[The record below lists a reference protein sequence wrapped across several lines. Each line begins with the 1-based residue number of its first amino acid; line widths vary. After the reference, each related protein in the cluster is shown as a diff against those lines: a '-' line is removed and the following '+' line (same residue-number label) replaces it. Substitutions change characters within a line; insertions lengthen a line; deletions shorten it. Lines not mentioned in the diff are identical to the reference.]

1 MKINK
6 NELLKDI
13 EFLNSNYQ
21 YFYYILNDNENNI
34 FDILELNYNT
44 VEKMEK
50 ILNKYELILIKSNK
64 DKFINCIYN
73 HICTL
78 VNIYTNI
85 WVDPN
90 DK

>member
-1 MKINK
+1 MKINS

-21 YFYYILNDNENNI
+21 YFYYVLNDK
-34 FDILELNYNT
+34 NYFKVLKFNKNT
-44 VEKMEK
+44 VEKIEK

-78 VNIYTNI
+78 IKIYKNI
-85 WVDPN
+85 
-90 DK
+90 

>member
-1 MKINK
+1 MKINQ

-13 EFLNSNYQ
+13 DFLNVNYQ
-21 YFYYILNDNENNI
+21 YFYYILNDNENTLINV
-34 FDILELNYNT
+34 LELEFNT
-44 VEKMEK
+44 IEKIEK

-64 DKFINCIYN
+64 DKFLNCLYN

-78 VNIYTNI
+78 IKIYQNI
-85 WVDPN
+85 WVDLN